1 MVTKM
6 PANVTEKKR
15 RKNHNLRMNRDET
28 AILMEKVN
36 ETSNI

>member
-6 PANVTEKKR
+6 PANVTEKK